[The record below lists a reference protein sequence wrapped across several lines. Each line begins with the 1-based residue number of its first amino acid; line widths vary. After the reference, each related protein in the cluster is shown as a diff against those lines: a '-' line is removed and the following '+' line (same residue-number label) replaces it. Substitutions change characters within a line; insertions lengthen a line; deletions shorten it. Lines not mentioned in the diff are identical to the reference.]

1 MSIMSVFYKG
11 ARIVAKHSPTI
22 LTAAG
27 TVGLVGTA
35 VLASKATLTY
45 QGLIEEELEVIE
57 NGPAL
62 MEKYPDR
69 YSEEDLRKDRVICY
83 SRIVT
88 KTLKHYGPAIGLG
101 AASIAAFWWS
111 HSIQA
116 KRIAGLAAAY
126 TALDASYKKYK
137 KSVAQIIG
145 EESMKKVEEK
155 IFNDAVFTDE
165 PFKANDEFPE
175 SVLPEYSPYA
185 RIIDEHASVWD
196 PSDDITELNIH
207 AQLNYMNDLLRTRGY
222 VFLSDVYDALGIPRT
237 PASQVVG
244 WLWNKGDGDHYI
256 SFGNIEEHRIKFY
269 DDSRRREVSN
279 YLLDFNVDG
288 EIVNEI

>member
-1 MSIMSVFYKG
+1 MSIFHKV
-11 ARIVAKHSPTI
+11 ARVVVKHSPTI
-22 LTAAG
+22 LTTAG
-27 TVGLVGTA
+27 TVGLIGTA
-35 VLASKATLTY
+35 VLASRATLTY
-45 QGLIEEELEVIE
+45 RELIEEELEVIE

-62 MEKYPDR
+62 MEKYPEK
-69 YSEEDLRKDRVICY
+69 YTEEDLRKDRVICY

-88 KTLKHYGPAIGLG
+88 KTVKHYGPTIALG
-101 AASIAAFWWS
+101 VASIAAFWWS
-111 HSIQA
+111 HNIQA
-116 KRIAGLAAAY
+116 KRVAGLAAAY
-126 TALDASYKKYK
+126 AALDTSYKQYK
-137 KSVAQIIG
+137 KSVASVIG

-165 PFKANDEFPE
+165 PFTADDEFAE

-185 RIIDEHASVWD
+185 RIIDERSSVWD

-256 SFGNIEEHRIKFY
+256 NFGNVEEHRIKFY

>member
-1 MSIMSVFYKG
+1 MSIFHNV
-11 ARIVAKHSPTI
+11 ARVVVKHAPTI
-22 LTAAG
+22 LTGAG

-35 VLASKATLTY
+35 VLASRATLTY
-45 QGLIEEELEVIE
+45 KELIADEVMVITDGPNLMKRNEHYTEEEF
-57 NGPAL
+57 
-62 MEKYPDR
+62 
-69 YSEEDLRKDRVICY
+69 RKDRIVCY

-88 KTLKHYGPAIGLG
+88 KTVKHYAPTIALG
-101 AASIAAFWWS
+101 VASIAAFWWS
-111 HSIQA
+111 HSIQS

-126 TALDASYKKYK
+126 AALDTSYRKYK
-137 KSVAQIIG
+137 KSVASVIG

-155 IFNDAVFTDE
+155 ILDDVVFTDE
-165 PFKANDEFPE
+165 PFEYDTMAE
-175 SVLPEYSPYA
+175 SVIPEYSPYA
-185 RIIDEHASVWD
+185 RIIDETSSVWD

-222 VFLSDVYDALGIPRT
+222 LFLSDVYDALGIPRT

-244 WLWNKGDGDHYI
+244 WLWKKGDGDHYV
-256 SFGNIEEHRIKFY
+256 SFGDIEGHRIKFW
-269 DDSRRREVSN
+269 DDSRRREVAN

>member
-1 MSIMSVFYKG
+1 MSIFHKL
-11 ARIVAKHSPTI
+11 ARVVVKHSPTI
-22 LTAAG
+22 LTTAG
-27 TVGLVGTA
+27 TVGLIGTA
-35 VLASKATLTY
+35 VLASRATLTY
-45 QGLIEEELEVIE
+45 RELIEEELEVIE

-62 MEKYPDR
+62 MEKYPEK
-69 YSEEDLRKDRVICY
+69 YTEEDLRKDRVICY

-88 KTLKHYGPAIGLG
+88 KTVKHYGPTIALG
-101 AASIAAFWWS
+101 VASIAAFWWS
-111 HSIQA
+111 HNIQA
-116 KRIAGLAAAY
+116 KRVAGLAAAY
-126 TALDASYKKYK
+126 AALDTSYKQYK
-137 KSVAQIIG
+137 KSVASVIG

-165 PFKANDEFPE
+165 PFTADDEFAE

-185 RIIDEHASVWD
+185 RIIDERAYVWD

-207 AQLNYMNDLLRTRGY
+207 AQLNYVNDLLRTRGY

>member
-1 MSIMSVFYKG
+1 MSIFHKF
-11 ARIVAKHSPTI
+11 ARIVVKHSPTI
-22 LTAAG
+22 LTACG

-45 QGLIEEELEVIE
+45 QDLIAEELEVIE
-57 NGPAL
+57 NGPSL

-69 YSEEDLRKDRVICY
+69 YTEEDCRKDRIICY
-83 SRIVT
+83 TRIAT

-101 AASIAAFWWS
+101 VASIAAFWWS
-111 HSIQA
+111 HSIQS

-126 TALDASYKKYK
+126 TALDASYRKYK
-137 KSVAQIIG
+137 KSVAQVVG
-145 EESMKKVEEK
+145 EESMKKIEEK

-165 PFKANDEFPE
+165 PFTANDEFPE

-185 RIIDEHASVWD
+185 RIIDENCSVWD
-196 PSDDITELNIH
+196 SSDDITELNIH

-244 WLWNKGDGDHYI
+244 WLWRKGDGDHYI

-269 DDSRRREVSN
+269 DDSRRREISN